1 MTKTE
6 TISFR
11 SFMDQSYKKKAHKE
25 TNSKNVLKRFLPL
38 QGVH

>member
-25 TNSKNVLKRFLPL
+25 TNSKNVLGLVTGL
-38 QGVH
+38 LL